1 MTIQLERAKVPQA
14 KAILMFQEAAAS
26 RTYHPMNLLAIE
38 AAIRDDETYL
48 VLQEDQMV
56 LGFLIYKIEEDHVL
70 LDEFVIGEQ
79 YRGRG
84 FGAMALEAMLVQ
96 VSGKRVELVTHPE
109 NPAVHLYARNGFRWV
124 ENLTNFY
131 GDGESRMRMVRT

>member
-1 MTIQLERAKVPQA
+1 MTIRLERAKAPQA
-14 KAILMFQEAAAS
+14 RAILMFQEAASS
-26 RTYHPMNLLAIE
+26 RTYHPMSLSAIE

-56 LGFLIYKIEEDHVL
+56 LGFLMYKTEGDHIL
-70 LDEFVIGEQ
+70 LDEFVIDER

-84 FGAMALEAMLVQ
+84 FGAMALEAMLAQ

-109 NPAVHLYARNGFRWV
+109 NPAVHLYARNGFRWI
-124 ENLTNFY
+124 ENLPDFY
-131 GDGESRMRMVRT
+131 GDGEPRMRMRR